1 MKAESVQRLKM
12 VTIEEL
18 LEKQANEEEFALVD
32 TLPEDS
38 FREGHL
44 PGAVNMPSDEVAQRA
59 AEELDK
65 EATIVTYCANYTCQ
79 ASTVAAKKLIELG
92 YANVLDFKAG
102 KQGWQKAGF
111 ELEK

>member
-12 VTIEEL
+12 MTIEEL
-18 LEKQANEEEFALVD
+18 LEKQANDEEFALVD

-44 PGAVNMPSDEVAQRA
+44 PGAVNMPSDEIAQRA
-59 AEELDK
+59 EDELDK
-65 EATIVTYCANYTCQ
+65 EATVVMYCAGYTCQ
-79 ASTVAAKKLIELG
+79 ASTVAAKKLVEIG
-92 YANVLDFKAG
+92 YSNVLDFKAG